1 MDGVDE
7 VQRGG
12 PGVGARVFDAVG
24 PRGDGSEVEG
34 QRLEDLG
41 ETFARSVREQALGNG
56 RDELVSFNGTVSPG
70 KKGGLDEECYQAR

>member
-12 PGVGARVFDAVG
+12 PGVGACVFDPVG
-24 PRGDGSEVEG
+24 PRGDVSEVEG

-41 ETFARSVREQALGNG
+41 EAFARSVREQALGNG
-56 RDELVSFNGTVSPG
+56 RDELVSCDCTVSL
-70 KKGGLDEECYQAR
+70 GGGFGGGVG